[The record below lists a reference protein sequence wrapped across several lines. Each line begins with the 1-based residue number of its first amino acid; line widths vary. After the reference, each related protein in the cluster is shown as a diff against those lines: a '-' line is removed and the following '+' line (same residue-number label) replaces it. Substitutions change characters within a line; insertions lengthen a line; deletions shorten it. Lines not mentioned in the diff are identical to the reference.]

1 MQKNQQKT
9 RCADPFGRR
18 RRGFVRRF
26 GPFPGPGS
34 RLRCAGLFAS
44 LALSLALAMPLAA
57 TEHRGIVKFAGL
69 PVPGVTVTA
78 SQADKKLTAVTDDQG
93 IYTFPNLS
101 DGLWNIQVE
110 MQCFETIKREIA
122 VAPDSPG
129 PEWDLKLQSF
139 DEIKASAPAP
149 APSAPKAAETSAST
163 TTAAAATPSIV
174 AANAANASAKSNA
187 PAKGKGKKGA
197 TAPPTAAQT
206 GFQKAQVNASPG
218 AATNAPAEAAINND
232 EASKG
237 ASDGLLINGSVNNGA
252 ASPFAQNPA
261 FGNARRGGRSLY
273 NGSLGVVLDSS
284 VLDAESYSLTGQPTP
299 KPPYTQLTGL
309 MNFGGPIK
317 IPHVHFKSA
326 PFFTVNYQ
334 YLHNHQANI
343 TPGLMPTAAEREGDL
358 SALPS
363 VIYDPVTGNPFPG
376 NIIPQNRISP
386 QASALLGYY
395 PQPNFIG
402 STYNYQAPVVQVNA
416 SNSMQ
421 TRVNKTLTPRWQI
434 NGGFGFSHSDVQ
446 NPNLFD
452 FLDHTNTLGQQSN
465 VNLSHR
471 IGTRMFLNLG
481 IQYSRQSI
489 VATPYFAN
497 RVNVSGMAGITGNDQ
512 SAINYGPPNLGFAQ
526 GLTGL
531 SDANY
536 SATHNQTTGAS
547 ASLSW
552 SHSPHNFQFG
562 ADVRRQQFNSDSQ
575 SNPRGGFSFTGAA
588 TGVNGVAIPGSGSD
602 LADFLL
608 GVPDAATLAY
618 GNADKYFRGWFDDL
632 HMNDDWRVSPGLT
645 VNAGVRWE
653 YNAPF
658 VEKYNRLVNLD
669 IAPGYAAVQP
679 VVATNPVGPVSG
691 MHYPSSLVQPDKHG
705 ISPRIGIA
713 WRPFPASSFVV
724 RAGYGLNFNTSNYG
738 SVARSMSQQ
747 APLSRTLNAVNS
759 ASNPLTLAN
768 AFYSEPNISLDNF
781 GIDPD
786 FRVGYAQSWN
796 VVLQRDLPGA
806 LQMTATYMGIKGTR
820 AQQAFYPNTFAPGST
835 DPCAATPK
843 PASCPPSGFLIET
856 SNGNSSREQGQVQL
870 RRRLRNGITASAM
883 YTFSKSIDDAGLGGG
898 TGGLVAQNWL
908 DLSAERG
915 LSTFDQRHLLN
926 LTAQYSSGVGVGGGT
941 LLGGWRGVMM
951 KDWTVTT
958 AINIGSGLPLSPSCG
973 QCFLKG
979 STNTATARPEYT
991 GLDLYAAPP
1000 GRYLNPAA
1008 YILPIGDDFGNAG
1021 RDSITGPGQF
1031 SLIASMAR
1039 TFRIN
1044 DRFNTDL
1051 RFDSTN
1057 TLNHIV
1063 FGAWNVQYG
1072 SSQFGFPINPNGM
1085 RNVRVT
1091 LRLRF

>member
-1 MQKNQQKT
+1 
-9 RCADPFGRR
+9 
-18 RRGFVRRF
+18 
-26 GPFPGPGS
+26 
-34 RLRCAGLFAS
+34 
-44 LALSLALAMPLAA
+44 MPLAA
-57 TEHRGIVKFAGL
+57 TEHRGVVKFGGL
-69 PVPGVTVTA
+69 TVPGVTVTA
-78 SQADKKLTAVTDDQG
+78 SQGDKKLTAVTDDQG
-93 IYTFPNLS
+93 VYTFPNLS

-122 VAPDSPG
+122 VASDAPSPV
-129 PEWDLKLQSF
+129 WDLKLQSF

-149 APSAPKAAETSAST
+149 APSAPKAAESVASTASAST
-163 TTAAAATPSIV
+163 TATPATPSLV
-174 AANAANASAKSNA
+174 AANALAS
-187 PAKGKGKKGA
+187 PAKPAKGKKGA
-197 TAPPTAAQT
+197 AAPPTAAQT

-218 AATNAPAEAAINND
+218 NSTNAPAEAAVNTD

-273 NGSLGVVLDSS
+273 NGSLGVVLGSS
-284 VLDAESYSLTGQPTP
+284 VLDAENYSLTGQPTP

-309 MNFGGPIK
+309 VNFGGPIK
-317 IPHVHFKSA
+317 IPHIHFKSA

-363 VIYDPVTGNPFPG
+363 AIYDPLTGNPFPG
-376 NIIPQNRISP
+376 NIIPQSRISP

-395 PQPNFIG
+395 PQPNFTG
-402 STYNYQAPVVQVNA
+402 SIYNYQAPVVQVNA

-452 FLDHTNTLGQQSN
+452 FLDHTNSLGQQSN

-481 IQYSRQSI
+481 AQYSRQST
-489 VATPYFAN
+489 VTTPYFAN
-497 RVNVSGMAGITGNDQ
+497 RSNVSGLAGITGNDQ
-512 SAINYGPPNLGFAQ
+512 SPVNYGPPSLGFTQ
-526 GLTGL
+526 GLSGL
-531 SDANY
+531 SDSNY
-536 SATHNQTTGAS
+536 SAAHNQTTGAS
-547 ASLSW
+547 TSLSW

-562 ADVRRQQFNSDSQ
+562 GDLRRQEFNSFSQ
-575 SNPRGGFSFTGAA
+575 SNPRGSFTFTGAA
-588 TGVNGVAIPGSGSD
+588 AGSD
-602 LADFLL
+602 IADFLL

-632 HMNDDWRVSPGLT
+632 YMNDDWRVSPGLT
-645 VNAGVRWE
+645 LNVGVRWE
-653 YNAPF
+653 YNSPL

-669 IAPGYAAVQP
+669 IAPGYAAAQP
-679 VVATNPVGPVSG
+679 VVATNPVGSVSG
-691 MHYPSSLVQPDKHG
+691 MHYPSSLVNPDKHG
-705 ISPRIGIA
+705 ISPRLGLA

-738 SVARSMSQQ
+738 SIARNMSQQ
-747 APLSRTLNAVNS
+747 APLSTTLNVVNS
-759 ASNPLTLAN
+759 AADPLSLAN
-768 AFYSEPNISLDNF
+768 AFYAAPNIGQDNF
-781 GIDPD
+781 GIDPS
-786 FRVGYAQSWN
+786 FRIGYAQSWN

-806 LQMTATYMGIKGTR
+806 LQATATYMGIKGTR
-820 AQQAFYPNTFAPGST
+820 AQQAFYPNTFATGSSN
-835 DPCAATPK
+835 PCASTAK

-856 SNGNSSREQGQVQL
+856 SNGNSSREQGQLQV

-883 YTFSKSIDDAGLGGG
+883 YTYSKSIDDAGLGGG
-898 TGGLVAQNWL
+898 IGGLVAQNWL
-908 DLSAERG
+908 DLAAERG

-941 LLGGWRGVMM
+941 LLGGWRGAMM

-958 AINIGSGLPLSPSCG
+958 AINVGSGLPLTPSCA
-973 QCFLKG
+973 QCLLAG
-979 STNTATARPEYT
+979 STNTGTLRPEYM
-991 GLDLYAAPP
+991 GGDVDAAPAGKGLNGTVYMRPLP
-1000 GRYLNPAA
+1000 GQF
-1008 YILPIGDDFGNAG
+1008 GDAG

-1031 SLIASMAR
+1031 SMSGSMAR

-1057 TLNHIV
+1057 VLNHVV
-1063 FGAWNVQYG
+1063 FGSWNT
-1072 SSQFGFPINPNGM
+1072 QFTTASETSFTLSPTSPFGVPVNPNGM
-1085 RNVRVT
+1085 RTVKVT

>member
-1 MQKNQQKT
+1 
-9 RCADPFGRR
+9 
-18 RRGFVRRF
+18 
-26 GPFPGPGS
+26 
-34 RLRCAGLFAS
+34 
-44 LALSLALAMPLAA
+44 MPLAA
-57 TEHRGIVKFAGL
+57 TEHRGVVKFGGL
-69 PVPGVTVTA
+69 TVPGVTVTA
-78 SQADKKLTAVTDDQG
+78 SQGDKKLTAVTDDQG
-93 IYTFPNLS
+93 VYTFPNLS

-122 VAPDSPG
+122 VAPDAPSPV
-129 PEWDLKLQSF
+129 WDLKLQSF

-149 APSAPKAAETSAST
+149 APSAPKAAETAASNASAST
-163 TTAAAATPSIV
+163 TATPATPSIV
-174 AANAANASAKSNA
+174 AANAGANALAS
-187 PAKGKGKKGA
+187 PAKPAKGKKGA
-197 TAPPTAAQT
+197 AAPPTAAQT

-218 AATNAPAEAAINND
+218 NSTNAPAEAAVNTD
-232 EASKG
+232 EVSKG

-317 IPHVHFKSA
+317 IPHIHFKSA

-343 TPGLMPTAAEREGDL
+343 TPGLMPTAAEREGDF

-363 VIYDPVTGNPFPG
+363 AIYDPLTGNPFPG

-395 PQPNFIG
+395 PQPNFTG
-402 STYNYQAPVVQVNA
+402 SIYNYQAPVVQVNA

-452 FLDHTNTLGQQSN
+452 FLDHNSTLGQQSN

-481 IQYSRQSI
+481 AQFSRQSI
-489 VATPYFAN
+489 VVTPYFAN
-497 RVNVSGMAGITGNDQ
+497 RVNVSGMAGITGNFQ
-512 SAINYGPPNLGFAQ
+512 SPEYYGPPSLGFAQ
-526 GLTGL
+526 GLSGL
-531 SDANY
+531 SDSNY
-536 SATHNQTTGAS
+536 SATHNQTSAAS

-562 ADVRRQQFNSDSQ
+562 ADLRRQEFNSVSQ

-588 TGVNGVAIPGSGSD
+588 TQGNLNGVVIPGSGSD
-602 LADFLL
+602 VADFLL

-632 HMNDDWRVSPGLT
+632 YMNDDWRVSPGLT
-645 VNAGVRWE
+645 VNVGVRWE
-653 YNAPF
+653 YNSPL

-669 IAPGYAAVQP
+669 IAPGYTAEQP
-679 VVATNPVGPVSG
+679 VVATNPVGAVSG
-691 MHYPSSLVQPDKHG
+691 MHYPSSLVNPDKHG
-705 ISPRIGIA
+705 ISPRVGIA

-738 SVARSMSQQ
+738 SIARNMSQQ
-747 APLSRTLNAVNS
+747 SPLSTTLNVVNS

-768 AFYSEPNISLDNF
+768 AFYAPPNISQDNF
-781 GIDPD
+781 GIDPN
-786 FRVGYAQSWN
+786 FRIGYAQSWN

-820 AQQAFYPNTFAPGST
+820 AQQAFYPNTFAPGSS
-835 DPCAATPK
+835 DPCASTTR

-856 SNGNSSREQGQVQL
+856 SNGNSSREQGQLQV

-898 TGGLVAQNWL
+898 IGGLVAQNWL
-908 DLSAERG
+908 DLAAERG

-951 KDWTVTT
+951 KDWTFTT
-958 AINIGSGLPLSPSCG
+958 GINVGSGLPLSPSCIR
-973 QCFLKG
+973 CFLTG
-979 STNTATARPEYT
+979 STNTGTVRPEYT
-991 GLDLYAAPP
+991 GLDLYAAQP
-1000 GRYLNPAA
+1000 GMYLNPLA
-1008 YILPIGDDFGNAG
+1008 YSTPLAGQWGNAG

-1031 SLIASMAR
+1031 SLIGSMAR

-1057 TLNHIV
+1057 ALNHVV
-1063 FGAWNVQYG
+1063 FGAWNTQFG
-1072 SSQFGFPINPNGM
+1072 NSQFGFPINPNGM
-1085 RNVRVT
+1085 RTVKVT